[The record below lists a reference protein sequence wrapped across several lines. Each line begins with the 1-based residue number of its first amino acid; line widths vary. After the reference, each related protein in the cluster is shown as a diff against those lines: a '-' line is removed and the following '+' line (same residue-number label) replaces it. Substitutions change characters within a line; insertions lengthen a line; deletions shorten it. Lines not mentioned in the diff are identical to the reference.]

1 MLKVTED
8 PKVTRGLKVL
18 KDLWVLKVTRDPK
31 VMQGLKVLKVP

>member
-1 MLKVTED
+1 MGD